1 MGSIPAKSVIG
12 RNGKVDQNDDLS
24 KTGFEGN
31 LVAAFMV
38 YKVPP
43 KKNLILKEHRKKC
56 LMGSLVNLSIPE
68 NPVTS
73 NQWPGI

>member
-1 MGSIPAKSVIG
+1 MESISVKSVIG

-38 YKVPP
+38 NNTSFYKIPQ
-43 KKNLILKEHRKKC
+43 KEHKNIERKA
-56 LMGSLVNLSIPE
+56 
-68 NPVTS
+68 
-73 NQWPGI
+73 